1 MKYSNLALAL
11 IAAIGLGACEKTVVT
26 PPVSS
31 SPPPP
36 VVVPGPPGPPGPQGA
51 TGPEGA
57 PGQPGGAVVI
67 VPPPERT
74 PSDEPPKQY

>member
-1 MKYSNLALAL
+1 MKYSSLAFAL
-11 IAAIGLGACEKTVVT
+11 IAAIGLAACEKTVVT

-36 VVVPGPPGPPGPQGA
+36 AVVPGPPGPPGPQGA

-57 PGQPGGAVVI
+57 PGKPGDTVII
-67 VPPPERT
+67 VPPA
-74 PSDEPPKQY
+74 EPQK